1 MKFKQSRCRSS
12 YNDPTVCDV
21 SCKTKRVSR
30 DDLLKCRYNIVIKRG
45 PHRIMP
51 YSEELA
57 KAVVHNLQAQLRS
70 NKFFDITV
78 TIQET
83 PFRCHRLILCACSK
97 YFNDRLQ
104 YPDSNELV
112 LKNVKEDTFS
122 QILECIYGGENIL
135 TEENASELWRAAYYL
150 EIDFLYKVCEQYKL
164 DQLTNENCVEIN
176 NLAKSLG
183 SKKVKKAA
191 WNKLVGNFH
200 DVYARADFVKLDF
213 DDMMAIV
220 CHEDLKVS
228 CEDAVVLA
236 VLKWVSHTP
245 EAADSG
251 DGDGY
256 RNESENGED
265 VPKRVTDPPTQDRK
279 AFVMELLSSCRL
291 FLASGSCIQKLL
303 DTNWVIK
310 NKKAFSLV
318 REALR
323 YHLHP
328 ERRGFY
334 CPPQAVNRSMS
345 KMLNCILS
353 IYRHSNG
360 TQIFACRAPG
370 GAWYRLGGQSL
381 PSGECVASHG
391 TDLYIL
397 YSAPRQSTKGLSL
410 RKYNT
415 VNGEWLEMPALASAS
430 GQFALICQDYYVYV
444 YAFDG
449 ACSGTVFRY
458 NILEGGAGE
467 WEKVCKLKATVRN
480 AALTLCGNHI
490 VIFGYEADAHEITIQ
505 SFDSLTKTC
514 HLYTNKLPTSAAGLA
529 TFQTASHT
537 YLLLSTGE
545 VWRLV
550 SFDRQE
556 VKLVHKGKLF
566 EEELPLLSAVTFK
579 DELFLSLSQGN
590 GPVSR
595 EWGAHCI
602 DLVSCVKIVERPA
615 SCLLNAVI
623 PEMRL
628 KKEDNY

>member
-1 MKFKQSRCRSS
+1 
-12 YNDPTVCDV
+12 
-21 SCKTKRVSR
+21 
-30 DDLLKCRYNIVIKRG
+30 
-45 PHRIMP
+45 MP

-57 KAVVHNLQAQLRS
+57 KAVVHNLQAQLRA

-104 YPDSNELV
+104 NPDSNELV
-112 LKNVKEDTFS
+112 LKNVKEDTFR

-150 EIDFLYKVCEQYKL
+150 EIDFLYKACEKYKL

-183 SKKVKKAA
+183 SKKVQKAA
-191 WNKLVGNFH
+191 WNKLVGSFQ

-220 CHEDLKVS
+220 CYEDLTVS
-228 CEDAVVLA
+228 CEDAVVMA

-245 EAADSG
+245 EAADIE

-256 RNESENGED
+256 RYASENGED
-265 VPKRVTDPPTQDRK
+265 VPERVTNPPPTQDRK

-334 CPPQAVNRSMS
+334 CPPQAVNRSKS
-345 KMLNCILS
+345 EMLNCILS

-360 TQIFACRAPG
+360 SQILACRAPW
-370 GAWYRLGGQSL
+370 GAWYRLGGQSS
-381 PSGECVASHG
+381 PSGECIASHG

-397 YSAPRQSTKGLSL
+397 YSAPRKSTKGLSL
-410 RKYNT
+410 QKYNT

-430 GQFALICQDYYVYV
+430 GQFALICHDHYV

-449 ACSGTVFRY
+449 ACLGTVFRY
-458 NILEGGAGE
+458 NILEGGVGE

-480 AALTLCGNHI
+480 AALT
-490 VIFGYEADAHEITIQ
+490 F
-505 SFDSLTKTC
+505 
-514 HLYTNKLPTSAAGLA
+514 AAGLA

-550 SFDRQE
+550 SFDWQE

-579 DELFLSLSQGN
+579 DELFLSLSQVN
-590 GPVSR
+590 GQVSR
-595 EWGAHCI
+595 EWDAHCI
-602 DLVSCVKIVERPA
+602 DLVSHVKIVERPA

-628 KKEDNY
+628 KKEENY